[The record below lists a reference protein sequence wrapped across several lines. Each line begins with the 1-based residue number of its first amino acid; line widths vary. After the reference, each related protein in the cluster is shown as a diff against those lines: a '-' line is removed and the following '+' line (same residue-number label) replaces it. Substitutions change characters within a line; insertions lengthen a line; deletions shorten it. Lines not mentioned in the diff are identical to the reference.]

1 MVLNMIAII
10 SLRFWLKVLTLRHQ
24 DQSYHIFRFS
34 RKNTRQK
41 ASFQLFNVS
50 RIELTVVGKSP
61 KSAILEIVTLMK
73 LIIFNAINSS
83 LTIIER
89 SVSTCSDVWINQT
102 CDIANVILSSYSD
115 DVAWRK
121 SSSMNFSNE
130 LIIFS
135 I

>member
-1 MVLNMIAII
+1 MIAII
-10 SLRFWLKVLTLRHQ
+10 SH
-24 DQSYHIFRFS
+24 FRFS
-34 RKNTRQK
+34 RINTRQK

-89 SVSTCSDVWINQT
+89 SMSTYSDINQT
-102 CDIANVILSSYSD
+102 CDIANVILSSYSH
-115 DVAWRK
+115 DVA
-121 SSSMNFSNE
+121 
-130 LIIFS
+130 
-135 I
+135 